1 MIVMAPISVG
11 ELIDKITILSIKAE
25 RISDPAKQVN
35 VVNELVKLKDIEAS
49 LSLPNIQTLYKELY
63 FVNSELWYI
72 EDTKRQYEKDQN
84 FDDGFINLARQVY
97 IKNDLRASIKKQINE
112 LVGSSIIEEKSY

>member
-25 RISDPAKQVN
+25 RLTDPKKQLN
-35 VVNELVKLKDIEAS
+35 VSNELIKLKEIESS
-49 LSLPNIQTLYKELY
+49 LKIPNIQELYKQLY

-72 EDTKRQYEKDQN
+72 EDSKRQCEKDKN
-84 FDDGFINLARQVY
+84 FGPLFIEYARNVY
-97 IKNDLRASIKKQINE
+97 IKNDERARIKNEINK
-112 LVGSSIIEEKSY
+112 LVGSSIVEEKSY

>member
-25 RISDPAKQVN
+25 RLTDPKKQLN
-35 VVNELVKLKDIEAS
+35 VSNELIKLKEIESS
-49 LSLPNIQTLYKELY
+49 LKIPNIQELYKQLY

-72 EDTKRQYEKDQN
+72 EDSKRQCEKDQN
-84 FDDGFINLARQVY
+84 FGPMFIEYARNVY
-97 IKNDLRASIKKQINE
+97 IKNDERARIKNEINK
-112 LVGSSIIEEKSY
+112 LVGSSIVEEKSY